1 MADDKAR
8 EDGAQRTDV
17 PPDGKKRGTAQNDA
31 RDLGVEVLL
40 AVDQNDTYLDR
51 ALAEVFARQDAV
63 SRHDRAFVGRVSKG
77 CVERRIELD
86 YILDQFSD
94 TKTQKMKPVIR
105 AILRSALYQLLYL
118 DAAPDAVV
126 VNETVRITK
135 KRGFSG
141 LSGFV
146 NGVLRAIARNKDAIS
161 CPPMDEDPVRALS
174 VRYSMPEWIV
184 TRYLDAYGQ
193 ERCARILEAYLAERP
208 LCVRVDTRAKA
219 PEEVKASLEAQGIR
233 VTVDPRLSYAFLLEG
248 YDRLEE
254 IPEFADGTLYPQDVA
269 SMMAVE
275 LADPQLGDAVL
286 DVCAAPGGKSMHAAS
301 RIQRAGAAGDWDGQC
316 VRAADVRA
324 GQVTARDLTREKT
337 AVIRENLA
345 RCHVPNVRA
354 EVWDAR
360 VSDPRWVNEADLVI
374 ADLPCSGLGV
384 IGHKP
389 DIKYHASEEGIR
401 DLAEKQREILAAAA
415 DYVRPGGT
423 LLYSTCTM
431 TEEEN
436 GENVQWFLAR
446 FPAFSLARELQ
457 LLPDEGCDGFY
468 MAKLQREA

>member
-1 MADDKAR
+1 MAEERAR
-8 EDGAQRTDV
+8 EDSAHRTDV
-17 PPDGKKRGTAQNDA
+17 PPDGGKHEPAVNDA
-31 RDLGVEVLL
+31 RNLVVDVLL
-40 AVDQNDTYLDR
+40 EVDRRDTYLDR
-51 ALAEVFARQDAV
+51 ALAEVLAKRDSL
-63 SRHDRAFVGRVSKG
+63 SRHDRAFVERVSKG

-105 AILRSALYQLLYL
+105 SILRSALYQLLYL

-126 VNETVRITK
+126 VSEAVRLAK

-146 NGVLRAIARNKDAIS
+146 NGVLRAIARAREQIPYPS
-161 CPPMDEDPVRALS
+161 MAEDPIRALS
-174 VRYSMPEWIV
+174 VRCSMPEWIV
-184 TRYLDAYGQ
+184 TRYLDAYGL
-193 ERCARILEAYLAERP
+193 ERCARILEAYLPERP
-208 LCVRVDTRAKA
+208 LCVRVDTREKSPAD
-219 PEEVKASLEAQGIR
+219 VKASLEAQGIR
-233 VTVDPRLSYAFLLEG
+233 VTVDPRLPYAFSLEG
-248 YDRLEE
+248 CNRLEE

-269 SMMAVE
+269 PMMAVE
-275 LADPQLGDAVL
+275 LADPRPGDTVL

-301 RIQRAGAAGDWDGQC
+301 RIGATEALDEQC

-324 GQVTARDLTREKT
+324 GQVTARDLTKEKT
-337 AVIRENLA
+337 AMIRENLV

-360 VSDPRWVNEADLVI
+360 ISDPRWVDMADLVI

-401 DLAEKQREILAAAA
+401 ELAAQQREILAVTA

-436 GENVQWFLAR
+436 GENVLWFLAR

>member
-1 MADDKAR
+1 MADDRAR

-17 PPDGKKRGTAQNDA
+17 PPDGGKGGPAQNDA
-31 RDLGVEVLL
+31 RDLVVEVLL
-40 AVDQNDTYLDR
+40 AVDRHDTYLDR
-51 ALAEVFARQDAV
+51 ALAEVFARQGSV
-63 SRHDRAFVGRVSKG
+63 FRHDRAFVGRVCKG

-94 TKTQKMKPVIR
+94 TKVQNMKPVIR

-126 VNETVRITK
+126 VNEAVRVAK
-135 KRGFSG
+135 NRGFSG

-146 NGVLRAIARNKDAIS
+146 NGVLRAIVRQPDRITYPS
-161 CPPMDEDPVRALS
+161 MDEDPICALS

-184 TRYLDAYGQ
+184 KRYLASYGQ
-193 ERCARILEAYLAERP
+193 DRCVRILEAYLTERP
-208 LCVRVDTRAKA
+208 LCVRVDTRKKT
-219 PEEVKASLEAQGIR
+219 PEEVQASLAAQGVR
-233 VTVDPRLSYAFLLEG
+233 VTVDPRLPYAFFLEE

-275 LADPQLGDAVL
+275 LADPKLGDAVL

-301 RIQRAGAAGDWDGQC
+301 RIQRVGAAEDWGTPC

-324 GQVTARDLTREKT
+324 GQVTARDLTKEKT

-345 RCHVPNVRA
+345 RCHVPNVRT

-360 VSDPRWVNEADLVI
+360 ISDPRWVDAADLVI

-401 DLAEKQREILAAAA
+401 ELAEQQWEIFTVVAR
-415 DYVRPGGT
+415 YVRPGGT

-436 GENVQWFLAR
+436 RENVRSFLAR
-446 FPAFSLARELQ
+446 FPEFSLVREVQ

-468 MAKLQREA
+468 MAKLQRET